1 MDRREI
7 TKNYGVYETRGTPE
21 LELASRVIKVLQH
34 PDEIEHRDVVR
45 PSDSVRYLSNAIGK
59 KELTLNNTPF
69 SDPKFSVRA
78 RLFSPFSAIGEYGEL
93 VDTYVVAFDAY
104 ERKGTGDFCY
114 DERYGHYARQ
124 KKRAGLVIVLKKAF
138 AGPTDKLKLT
148 VRDMEWDKNCVYGAC
163 IKPEGIECIEWFR
176 ISHKDANGNKLSLS
190 SVFFESEMF
199 DPNSEKAAQLNA
211 DLEEFLRTRGQDV

>member
-45 PSDSVRYLSNAIGK
+45 PSDPVRYLSNAIGK

-124 KKRAGLVIVLKKAF
+124 KKQAGLVIVLKKAF

-163 IKPEGIECIEWFR
+163 IKPEGKGIEWFR
-176 ISHKDANGNKLSLS
+176 ISHKDANGNKLRLS

-199 DPNSEKAAQLNA
+199 DPNSEKAAQLIA

>member
-45 PSDSVRYLSNAIGK
+45 PSDPVRYLSNAIGK

-124 KKRAGLVIVLKKAF
+124 KKQAGLVIVLKKAF

-148 VRDMEWDKNCVYGAC
+148 VRDMEWDKSCVYGAC
-163 IKPEGIECIEWFR
+163 IKPEGKGIEWFR

>member
-45 PSDSVRYLSNAIGK
+45 PSDPVRYLSNAIGK

-124 KKRAGLVIVLKKAF
+124 KKQAGLVIVLKKAF

-163 IKPEGIECIEWFR
+163 IKPEGKGIEWFR

-211 DLEEFLRTRGQDV
+211 DLEEILLTRGQDV

>member
-45 PSDSVRYLSNAIGK
+45 PSDPVRYLSNTIDK

-124 KKRAGLVIVLKKAF
+124 KKQAGLVIVLKKAF

-163 IKPEGIECIEWFR
+163 IKPEGKGIEWFR

-199 DPNSEKAAQLNA
+199 DPNSEKVAQLNA

>member
-7 TKNYGVYETRGTPE
+7 TKNYGVYETRETPE

-34 PDEIEHRDVVR
+34 PDEIEHHDVVR
-45 PSDSVRYLSNAIGK
+45 PSDPVRHLSNAIGK

-93 VDTYVVAFDAY
+93 VDKYVVAFDAY

-124 KKRAGLVIVLKKAF
+124 KKQAGLVIVLKKAF

-163 IKPEGIECIEWFR
+163 IKPEGIEWFR

-211 DLEEFLRTRGQDV
+211 DLEEFLRTRGQGV

>member
-45 PSDSVRYLSNAIGK
+45 PSDPVRYLSNAIGK

-124 KKRAGLVIVLKKAF
+124 KKQAGLVIVLKKAF

-163 IKPEGIECIEWFR
+163 IKPEGIEWFR

-211 DLEEFLRTRGQDV
+211 DLEEFLRTRGQNV

>member
-34 PDEIEHRDVVR
+34 PDEIEHRDVVL
-45 PSDSVRYLSNAIGK
+45 PSDPVRYLSNAIGK

-124 KKRAGLVIVLKKAF
+124 KKQAGLVIVLKKAF

-148 VRDMEWDKNCVYGAC
+148 VRDMEWDKHCVYGAC
-163 IKPEGIECIEWFR
+163 IKPEGKGIEWFR

-211 DLEEFLRTRGQDV
+211 DLEEFLRTRGQDA

>member
-7 TKNYGVYETRGTPE
+7 TKNYGVYETRETPE
-21 LELASRVIKVLQH
+21 LELASRVIKVLQY
-34 PDEIEHRDVVR
+34 PDEIEHHDVVR
-45 PSDSVRYLSNAIGK
+45 PSDPVRHLSNAIGK

-78 RLFSPFSAIGEYGEL
+78 RLFSLFSAIGEYGEL
-93 VDTYVVAFDAY
+93 VDKYVVAFDAY

-124 KKRAGLVIVLKKAF
+124 KKQAGLVIVLKKAF

-148 VRDMEWDKNCVYGAC
+148 VRDMEWDKSCVYGHA
-163 IKPEGIECIEWFR
+163 
-176 ISHKDANGNKLSLS
+176 LSLK
-190 SVFFESEMF
+190 V
-199 DPNSEKAAQLNA
+199 LNG
-211 DLEEFLRTRGQDV
+211 FVYHTRMLTVIS